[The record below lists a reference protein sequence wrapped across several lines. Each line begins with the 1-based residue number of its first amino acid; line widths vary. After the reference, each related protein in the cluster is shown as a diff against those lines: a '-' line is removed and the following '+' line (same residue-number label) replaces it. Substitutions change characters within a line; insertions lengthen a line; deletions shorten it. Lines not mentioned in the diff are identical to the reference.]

1 MSFCTVSQGLGGLG
15 LAWKRDVGRHPWA
28 LGGLPAQ
35 GDIHGSGCPPPTP
48 DRLRALYSHLPSPT
62 SV

>member
-1 MSFCTVSQGLGGLG
+1 MSFCPVSQGLGGLG

-28 LGGLPAQ
+28 LGGLPP
-35 GDIHGSGCPPPTP
+35 S